1 MIALEIGLLPL
12 LVTVILAAVCAVL
25 FVSMRHQMRRIDI
38 PDEGVEIERGQH
50 ERHAPR

>member
-1 MIALEIGLLPL
+1 MIAFEIGLLPI
-12 LVTVILAAVCAVL
+12 LVTVILGAVCVVL

-50 ERHAPR
+50 EGHAQR